1 MTTDTTVDTVA
12 IVTGAS
18 HGLGH
23 ALAMG
28 LLCPGTLLITVARHH
43 AAGLDERAA
52 QSGARVQQIQA
63 DMSDPATAQATA
75 LRIAADM
82 PRNARRYLLVNN
94 AGTVEPVGLACNL
107 GSAAAI
113 TAAFTLNV
121 SSIMLLV
128 AAFLQATQGLR
139 VPRRILNISSG
150 AGRRPTAGWGVYCA
164 TKAALDRYSE
174 VLQAE
179 HHDVRVVSLAP
190 GVIDTPMQ
198 EKIRGAQE
206 KDFPDVERF
215 KQLHQKGALA
225 PAVATAN
232 KILHYLERD
241 DFGSTVLDDIRNYP

>member
-18 HGLGH
+18 RGLGH

-28 LLCPGTLLITVARHH
+28 LLRPGTLLITVARHH
-43 AAGLDERAA
+43 DAALDDRAA
-52 QSGARVQQIQA
+52 QSGARVEQIQA
-63 DMSDPATAQATA
+63 DLSDPATAQATA
-75 LRIAADM
+75 LRIPGSM
-82 PRNARRYLLVNN
+82 PPNAQRYLLLNN
-94 AGTVEPVGLACNL
+94 AGTVEPIGQACDL

-128 AAFLQATQGLR
+128 AAFLQATKGL
-139 VPRRILNISSG
+139 PAERRILNISSG
-150 AGRRPTAGWGVYCA
+150 AGRRPVAGWGVYCA
-164 TKAALDRYSE
+164 TKAAVDRYSQ

-190 GVIDTPMQ
+190 GVIDTSMQ

-215 KQLHQKGALA
+215 KQLHEKCALT
-225 PAVATAN
+225 PAVKTAN
-232 KILHYLERD
+232 KILQYLERD